1 MNVTV
6 DALVQ
11 LRVGGLPVGTEQAL
25 STPAALEWADLV
37 LNGRREVGVVGRPQ
51 TVLLPLSRERHVSGA
66 RSLSRSVVLSSTDV
80 LPPEVSLPYL
90 RGSRPRPVRPSCLL
104 SRPVGVLRPWLTAV
118 GRSLTAGSSASAR
131 AWPASLTTRTLRT
144 VWQ

>member
-37 LNGRREVGVVGRPQ
+37 LNGRREVTRRR
-51 TVLLPLSRERHVSGA
+51 RE
-66 RSLSRSVVLSSTDV
+66 
-80 LPPEVSLPYL
+80 
-90 RGSRPRPVRPSCLL
+90 
-104 SRPVGVLRPWLTAV
+104 
-118 GRSLTAGSSASAR
+118 ASDR
-131 AWPASLTTRTLRT
+131 LASLIEGASRHWRK
-144 VWQ
+144 